1 MLRKKQ
7 HTNAPPAKRMA
18 HPLTLK
24 AHATGLLIAG
34 FAGPLIPALGSTTL
48 LLIAQGSAARM
59 SLPNAAVL
67 LCLLWVAIAF
77 VAAPTAAVL
86 LSALWPVTRRGTAA
100 SRWICILAGVTGG
113 IVWASFS
120 DKNPLFTMLVS
131 AVTGAATAGVYCAV
145 LARVLRRRRA
155 EPQLDTIFS

>member
-1 MLRKKQ
+1 MPLHAASAVPSGPTAASLPAPVWKGDGPFPVTNTPSCASAPIGAVLRRAVRSGTPVLRKKQ
-7 HTNAPPAKRMA
+7 HTNAPPANRTA
-18 HPLTLK
+18 HPLTLN

-34 FAGPLIPALGSTTL
+34 FVGPLIPALGSTTL

-86 LSALWPVTRRGTAA
+86 LSAL
-100 SRWICILAGVTGG
+100 
-113 IVWASFS
+113 
-120 DKNPLFTMLVS
+120 
-131 AVTGAATAGVYCAV
+131 
-145 LARVLRRRRA
+145 
-155 EPQLDTIFS
+155 

>member
-7 HTNAPPAKRMA
+7 HVDAAAAKRMA

-100 SRWICILAGVTGG
+100 SRWICILAGLTAG
-113 IVWASFS
+113 IVLARFS
-120 DKNPLFTMLVS
+120 DKSSLFTMLVS
-131 AVTGAATAGVYCAV
+131 AVTGAATAGIYCVV

-155 EPQLDTIFS
+155 EPQLDTIFR